1 MSVECGTLPGY
12 YLHARRKEPRCQ
24 PCKDAAAAYARRRR
38 KIRAD
43 RVNTKVN
50 RVLLAELFLNAPIRL
65 QERLEAE
72 LGRET
77 VDEMVEMFD
86 KEAG

>member
-1 MSVECGTLPGY
+1 M
-12 YLHARRKEPRCQ
+12 
-24 PCKDAAAAYARRRR
+24 
-38 KIRAD
+38 
-43 RVNTKVN
+43 NTKVN